1 MTRNNFTVKQ
11 QKAMRKRSKDICEA
25 GKDGTEAFYGMAPG
39 ERCQRKAQEFDHV
52 TADALKR
59 TKIKDISEGL
69 HVCKLHHDIKTNTN
83 DKPKI
88 AKAKRIDEAGAGIT
102 KSKQTIKTRKVLKET
117 VDKGSSHQ
125 QYLARMAAKGKPVP
139 RRVM

>member
-11 QKAMRKRSKDICEA
+11 QKGMRKRSKDVCEA
-25 GKDGTEAFYGMAPG
+25 GKDGTEALYGMAPG
-39 ERCQRKAQEFDHV
+39 ERCTRKAQEFDHV

-59 TKIKDISEGL
+59 TKIKSISEGL

-88 AKAKRIDEAGAGIT
+88 AKAKRIDEKRAGI
-102 KSKQTIKTRKVLKET
+102 KRSKQTIPQRKALKE
-117 VDKGSSHQ
+117 VAAKGSSHAAW
-125 QYLARMAAKGKPVP
+125 LERMAKAGKPVP
-139 RRVM
+139 RRIT

>member
-1 MTRNNFTVKQ
+1 MRNNFTVTQ
-11 QKAMRKRSKDICEA
+11 QKDMRKRSKDICEA
-25 GKDGTEAFYGMAPG
+25 GQDGSEALYGMATG
-39 ERCQRKAQEFDHV
+39 ERCQNKAKEFDHV

-69 HVCKLHHDIKTNTN
+69 HVCKVHHDIKTNTN

-88 AKAKRIDEAGAGIT
+88 AKAKRIDEALAGIT
-102 KSKQTIKTRKVLKET
+102 APKQTIKTRPSNKAEVP
-117 VDKGSSHQ
+117 KGSSHQ

-139 RRVM
+139 QRRFT

>member
-1 MTRNNFTVKQ
+1 MARNNFTVKQ
-11 QKAMRKRSKDICEA
+11 QKGMRKRSKDICEA

-59 TKIKDISEGL
+59 TKIKSISEGL
-69 HVCKLHHDIKTNTN
+69 HVCKIHHDIKTNTN

-88 AKAKRIDEAGAGIT
+88 AKAKRIDNAGAGV
-102 KSKQTIKTRKVLKET
+102 KRNKQTIPVRKALKTVT
-117 VDKGSSHQ
+117 VKGSSHAQ
-125 QYLARMAAKGKPVP
+125 FLARMAAKGKPVP
-139 RRVM
+139 QRRV

>member
-11 QKAMRKRSKDICEA
+11 QKDMRKRSKDICEA
-25 GKDGTEAFYGMAPG
+25 GKGDTEAFYGMAPG
-39 ERCQRKAQEFDHV
+39 ERCTRKAQEMDHV

-88 AKAKRIDEAGAGIT
+88 AKAKRIDEKGAGI
-102 KSKQTIKTRKVLKET
+102 KRNKQTIKTRQVLKT
-117 VDKGSSHQ
+117 VAPKGSSHATW
-125 QYLARMAAKGKPVP
+125 LARMAAKGKPVP
-139 RRVM
+139 QRKF